1 MVMQGNLLTA
11 PLSAIKQM
19 GETANVT
26 IQGLGTGI
34 TRAASGTLD
43 ALVAGIPPLPGTPG
57 APGAPGAAAR
67 GLFPTT
73 QQLLP
78 VNLTQ
83 ALGQVENLLIPPGL
97 PRPSQVLAGVMPPTT
112 PQPPADAAAPATPV
126 NTGAIASRRQVAE
139 RRGL

>member
-1 MVMQGNLLTA
+1 MVMPRGNPLAA
-11 PLSAIKQM
+11 PIAALKQM

-43 ALVAGIPPLPGTPG
+43 ALVAGIPPLPGLPG
-57 APGAPGAAAR
+57 APAAGA
-67 GLFPTT
+67 GLPTA

-78 VNLTQ
+78 ANLTQ

-97 PRPSQVLAGVMPPTT
+97 PRPTQILRGATRPTP
-112 PQPPADAAAPATPV
+112 PQPPD
-126 NTGAIASRRQVAE
+126 
-139 RRGL
+139 

>member
-1 MVMQGNLLTA
+1 MPNGQGNLLTA
-11 PLSAIKQM
+11 PLSALKQM

-43 ALVAGIPPLPGTPG
+43 ALMAGIPPLPGM
-57 APGAPGAAAR
+57 PGAAAR
-67 GLFPTT
+67 GPGFPTA

-78 VNLTQ
+78 ANITQ

-97 PRPSQVLAGVMPPTT
+97 PRPTQMLAGVTPPTT
-112 PQPPADAAAPATPV
+112 PQPPAEPTAPRTPPA
-126 NTGAIASRRQVAE
+126 NTGAMASRRQVAE